1 MFYKMIRVGDTMMTP
16 IIDVKELTKIYKL
29 YSNPSDRLKES
40 LHPLKKSYH
49 KEFFALNNLS
59 FQINKGES
67 VGIIGKNG
75 SGKSTLLK
83 IVTGVLSPTTGDVQ
97 VRGKIS
103 ALLELGAGFNP
114 DFSGIENVYLNGT
127 MMGFSKE
134 EMDAKLDDI
143 IQFADIGDFIYQPV
157 RTYSSG
163 MFVRLAFAVAINVEP
178 EILIVDEAL
187 SVGDIFFQAKCFKK
201 FSEFKEQGKTI
212 LFVTHDMSS
221 IMKYCER
228 VIVMNEGEIVEE
240 GLPGP
245 MIDIYKKI
253 LVGMYDINNSSE
265 PLLSKHSRDDNE
277 IWKNKLNINPGY
289 SEYGDKRAEILDFA
303 IFDHNNDLTNVVMK
317 GKFFKIKM
325 RIRFNNDIRDPIFAF
340 SIKDARGTEITGT
353 NTMLESVNIDKVVPE
368 RIVEISFTQNNDLQ
382 GGDYLISL
390 GCTCYEGN
398 DFVVFHRLYDI
409 MNLHVISNKNSVGFF
424 DMNST
429 ILISDFERKR

>member
-1 MFYKMIRVGDTMMTP
+1 MNS
-16 IIDVKELTKIYKL
+16 IIKVEDVSKIYKL
-29 YSNPSDRLKES
+29 YMNPSDRLKES

-59 FQINKGES
+59 FHVNNGES

-83 IVTGVLSPTTGDVQ
+83 IITGVLSPTTGSVHVQ
-97 VRGKIS
+97 GKIS

-114 DFSGIENVYLNGT
+114 DFSGLENIYLNGT

-143 IQFADIGDFIYQPV
+143 IQFADIGDFIHQPV

-201 FSEFKEQGKTI
+201 FTEFKEQGKTI

-221 IMKYCER
+221 IMKYCDR
-228 VIVMNEGEIVEE
+228 VIVINEGVIIEE
-240 GLPGP
+240 GPPGP
-245 MIDIYKKI
+245 MIDVYKKI
-253 LVGMYDINNSSE
+253 LVDMYDKNEGIQPQTLEEIKDEHGSWKDN
-265 PLLSKHSRDDNE
+265 LS
-277 IWKNKLNINPGY
+277 INPGY
-289 SEYGDKRAEILDFA
+289 TEYGNKRAEILDYA
-303 IFDHNNDLTNVVMK
+303 IFDHNNDLTNVVLK
-317 GKFFKIKM
+317 GKEFKIKLK
-325 RIRFNNDIRDPIFAF
+325 IRFNEPLRDPIFAF
-340 SIKDARGTEITGT
+340 SIKDVRGTEITGT
-353 NTMLESVNIDKVVPE
+353 NTMLESVDIKEAVAGKIIEVC
-368 RIVEISFTQNNDLQ
+368 FTQTNHLQ

-424 DMNST
+424 DMNSK
-429 ILISDFERKR
+429 ILISDFERNG

>member
-1 MFYKMIRVGDTMMTP
+1 MTS
-16 IIDVKELTKIYKL
+16 IIDVKDLTKIYKL
-29 YSNPSDRLKES
+29 YANPSDRLKES

-49 KEFFALNNLS
+49 KEFFALNNLT
-59 FQINKGES
+59 FHINKGES

-83 IVTGVLSPTTGDVQ
+83 IITGVLSSTTGDVK
-97 VRGKIS
+97 VHGKIS

-114 DFSGIENVYLNGT
+114 EFSGIENVYLNGT

-134 EMDAKLDDI
+134 EMNNKLEDI

-157 RTYSSG
+157 KTYSSG

-228 VIVMNEGEIVEE
+228 VIVMNEGKIVEE
-240 GLPGP
+240 GPPGP
-245 MIDIYKKI
+245 MIDVYKKI
-253 LVGMYDINNSSE
+253 LVGMYDVKDNSKSVSPE
-265 PLLSKHSRDDNE
+265 HTLYDNDT
-277 IWKNKLNINPGY
+277 WKDKLNINPGY
-289 SEYGDKRAEILDFA
+289 SEYGNKRAEILDFA
-303 IFDHNNDLTNVVMK
+303 IFDHNNDLTNVVLK
-317 GKFFKIKM
+317 GKPFKIKM
-325 RIRFNNDIRDPIFAF
+325 KVQFNDQLSEPIFAF

-353 NTMLESVNIDKVVPE
+353 NTMLESVNIDKVVAGGICE
-368 RIVEISFTQNNDLQ
+368 VSFKQNNDLQ

-390 GCTCYEGN
+390 GCTCYEEN
-398 DFVVFHRLYDI
+398 DFTVFHRLYDI

-429 ILISDFERKR
+429 ILISDSERKR

>member
-1 MFYKMIRVGDTMMTP
+1 MKP
-16 IIDVKELTKIYKL
+16 IIEVKDITKIYKL
-29 YSNPSDRLKES
+29 YTNPFDRIKES

-49 KEFFALNNLS
+49 KDFYALNHVS
-59 FQINKGES
+59 FHINMGEA

-83 IVTGVLSPTTGDVQ
+83 LITGVLSPTSGSIHVE
-97 VRGKIS
+97 GKIS

-114 DFSGIENVYLNGT
+114 DFSGLENIYLNGT

-134 EMDAKLDDI
+134 QMDSKLNDI
-143 IQFADIGDFIYQPV
+143 IEFADIGDFLYQPV
-157 RTYSSG
+157 KTYSSG

-201 FSEFKEQGKTI
+201 FAEFKKQGKTI

-221 IMKYCER
+221 IMKYCDR
-228 VIVMNEGEIVEE
+228 VIVMDKGSIIEE

-245 MIDIYKKI
+245 MIDVYKKI
-253 LVGMYDINNSSE
+253 LVDMYSADDKGPSTASSIEDSSIGKWKEHLNTNSSF
-265 PLLSKHSRDDNE
+265 
-277 IWKNKLNINPGY
+277 
-289 SEYGDKRAEILDFA
+289 SEYGNKRAEIMDYGV
-303 IFDHNNDLTNVVMK
+303 FDHNNDITNVILK
-317 GKFFKIKM
+317 GDYFKIKM
-325 RIRFNNDIRDPIFAF
+325 KIRFNEDLKDPIFAF

-353 NTMLESVNIDKVVPE
+353 NTMLEAIDVSNAKAGTE
-368 RIVEISFTQNNDLQ
+368 VEVSFTQRNDLQ
-382 GGDYLISL
+382 GGDYLLSL

-409 MNLHVISNKNSVGFF
+409 VNLHVISNKNSVGFF

-429 ILISDFERKR
+429 ILIERGVVN